1 MIKKLFQKI
10 IRFMIEVGST
20 IIDFINVGSTTPGH
34 IDVGSTQVWPDSV
47 TDYIILPGTGASIGS
62 AANYATIS
70 NISASTNSWTVES
83 DSTSWLTVTKT
94 SNTQARYNVTENG
107 ITERTGTLSFKIGGV
122 TYATYQV
129 RQIAAQVS
137 ITVSPTFVNLTNGL
151 ATGGTITVTA
161 NTTAWT
167 VSTVSDGFTATK
179 TLVGSTYIVRWTVTE
194 NTTGAQRIGYIS
206 VSYGS
211 VTATTQINQ
220 GDSIYVFSGL
230 TTNPMTIGSGQT
242 SFTISLVSKFGQ
254 AITEQPTVSVGYQPE
269 MNVQFQQ
276 AASGGTQGQW
286 NFGFSCNA
294 NNTESQRTVS
304 IVFTQPGSQNTLTYV
319 VHQQKKASAPS
330 IDGITVK
337 AYYGDWV
344 LGTVTNGQTTVP
356 VGTVDVDGIVIARVA
371 SITQNYTA
379 TVSMVYQNGPLTQ
392 QGTPTTY
399 TKTNEQISIPAGS
412 TITVQGVTYNAV
424 WVQTPLPRLAV
435 NQVTQFTVS

>member
-1 MIKKLFQKI
+1 MIEILKKLFYLMIKI
-10 IRFMIEVGST
+10 GTDT
-20 IIDFINVGSTTPGH
+20 INIITIGNNAPVKIDWGN
-34 IDVGSTQVWPDSV
+34 DQVWPYGS
-47 TDYIILPGTGASIGS
+47 TDYIILPSTGGSIGS

-70 NISASTNSWTVES
+70 NISASTTSWTVES

-94 SNTQARYNVTENG
+94 SSTQARYTVTENG

-129 RQIAAQVS
+129 RQMAAQVT
-137 ITVSPTFVNLTNGL
+137 ITVSPTFVNLQNGL
-151 ATGGTITVTA
+151 ATGGTIAVTS

-167 VSTVSDGFTATK
+167 VSTASAGFTATK
-179 TLVGSTYIVRWTVTE
+179 TLVGSTYVVRWNVTE
-194 NTTGAQRIGYIS
+194 NTTGAQRIGYIN
-206 VSYGS
+206 VSFGS

-220 GDSIYVFSGL
+220 SDSIYVFSGL

-242 SFTISLVSKFGQ
+242 TFSISLVSKFGQ
-254 AITEQPTVSVGYQPE
+254 AITEQPSVSIGYNPA
-269 MNVQFQQ
+269 MNVQLTST
-276 AASGGTQGQW
+276 ASGGTQGQW
-286 NFGFSCNA
+286 NFMFSCNA
-294 NNTESQRTVS
+294 NDTESQRTTS
-304 IVFTQPGSQNTLTYV
+304 IVFTQPGSNNTLTYV
-319 VHQQKKASAPS
+319 VHQQRMAPAPS

-337 AYYGDWV
+337 AYDGNWV

-356 VGTVDVDGIVIARVA
+356 VGTVDVDGIVIAYPQYID
-371 SITQNYTA
+371 SDHTA

-424 WVQTPLPRLAV
+424 WVQTPLPRLSV

>member
-1 MIKKLFQKI
+1 
-10 IRFMIEVGST
+10 MIEIGNTVISVLNIGNAT
-20 IIDFINVGSTTPGH
+20 PVKIDWGN
-34 IDVGSTQVWPDSV
+34 DQVWPYGS
-47 TDYIILPGTGASIGS
+47 TDYIILPSTGGSIGS
-62 AANYATIS
+62 TANYATIS
-70 NISASTNSWTVES
+70 NISASTTSWTVES

-94 SNTQARYNVTENG
+94 SNTQARYTVTENG

-129 RQIAAQVS
+129 RQMAAQVY
-137 ITVSPTFVNLTNGL
+137 ITVSPTFVNLQNGL
-151 ATGGTITVTA
+151 ATGGTISVSS

-167 VSTVSDGFTATK
+167 VSTVSAGFTAEK
-179 TLVGSTYIVRWTVTE
+179 YLIGSTYVVRWQVTE
-194 NTTGAQRIGYIS
+194 NTTGAQRIGYIN
-206 VSYGS
+206 VSYQD

-254 AITEQPTVSVGYQPE
+254 AITEQPTVSIGYQPE
-269 MNVQFQQ
+269 MNVQFQY
-276 AASGGTQGQW
+276 AVSGGTQGQW
-286 NFGFSCNA
+286 NFVFSCNA
-294 NNTESQRTVS
+294 NDTESQRTTS

-319 VHQQKKASAPS
+319 VHQQRMAPAPS

-337 AYYGDWV
+337 AYSGNWV

-356 VGTVDVDGIVIARVA
+356 VGTVDVDGIVIATT
-371 SITQNYTA
+371 SPITAAHTA

-412 TITVQGVTYNAV
+412 TVTAGGNTYYGV
-424 WVQTPLPRLAV
+424 WVQTPLPRLSV